1 MAQPILLAQRSW
13 PETRDLLRANEIVL
27 LPVGAHEQHGPG
39 IAMATDTISAD
50 GLCRRAAALLGERA
64 AVAPAVPFGVS
75 WHHMHFPGT
84 ITLTPETLSTLLVE
98 IVSSLA
104 HHGFPRVAIING
116 HGGNSA
122 AMTTAVETLRQ
133 RVTGSST
140 RVIGLFGYAFIGEQA
155 RALMPEGSMGHG
167 GGDEAAVVYAE
178 APEYAKPDAFCA
190 PEPHADAAAFAA
202 QLRAYGGVH
211 GAYYDEITS
220 NGATGDTRHAT
231 RAIGNEILDRAAAN
245 LARVLETFIVQTTN
259 LPVV

>member
-1 MAQPILLAQRSW
+1 MADPILLARQSW
-13 PETRDLLRANEIVL
+13 IETRELLKTNEIVL

-84 ITLTPETLSTLLVE
+84 ITLTPETLSMLLVE

-104 HHGFPRVAIING
+104 RHGFPRVAIVNG
-116 HGGNSA
+116 HGGNGA
-122 AMTTAVETLRQ
+122 AVGTAVETLRQ
-133 RVTGSST
+133 RVTGT

-155 RALMPEGSMGHG
+155 RVLMPEGSSGHG

-178 APEYAKPDAFCA
+178 APDYAKPSAFCA
-190 PEPHADAAAFAA
+190 PEINAEAAAFAGV
-202 QLRAYGGVH
+202 LRTYGGVH
-211 GAYYDEITS
+211 GAYYDEITR

-231 RAIGNEILDRAAAN
+231 PEIGNAILDRAAENLAAVLKTFIAQTAN
-245 LARVLETFIVQTTN
+245 LPTV
-259 LPVV
+259 

>member
-1 MAQPILLAQRSW
+1 MSEPILLAQRSW
-13 PETRDLLRANEIVL
+13 PETRELLKTNAIVL

-50 GLCRRAAALLGERA
+50 GLCRRAAALLGDRA

-98 IVSSLA
+98 ICSSLA
-104 HHGFPRVAIING
+104 QHGFPRVAIVNG

-122 AMTTAVETLRQ
+122 AINTAVETLRQ
-133 RVTGSST
+133 TVTGT

-178 APEYAKPDAFCA
+178 APEYAKPGAFCA
-190 PEPHADAAAFAA
+190 PETNTDAAAFAA
-202 QLRAYGGVH
+202 HLRAYGGVH
-211 GAYYDEITS
+211 GAYYDEITR
-220 NGATGDTRHAT
+220 NGTTGDTRHAT
-231 RAIGNEILDRAAAN
+231 PEIGNEILNRAAAN
-245 LARVLETFIVQTTN
+245 LAALLETFVTQTSG
-259 LPVV
+259 LPTI

>member
-1 MAQPILLAQRSW
+1 MPEPILLAQRSW
-13 PETRDLLRANEIVL
+13 PETRELLKTNAIVL

-50 GLCRRAAALLGERA
+50 GLCRRAAALLGDRA

-98 IVSSLA
+98 ICSSLA
-104 HHGFPRVAIING
+104 QHGFPRVAIVNG

-122 AMTTAVETLRQ
+122 AINTAVETLRQ
-133 RVTGSST
+133 TVTGT

-155 RALMPEGSMGHG
+155 HALMPEGSMGHG

-178 APEYAKPDAFCA
+178 APGYAKPGAFCA
-190 PEPHADAAAFAA
+190 PETNTDAAAFAA
-202 QLRAYGGVH
+202 HLRAYSGVH
-211 GAYYDEITS
+211 GAYYDEITR

-231 RAIGNEILDRAAAN
+231 PEIGNEILNRAAAN
-245 LARVLETFIVQTTN
+245 LAALLETFITQTSG
-259 LPVV
+259 LPTI

>member
-1 MAQPILLAQRSW
+1 MASPILLAQRSW
-13 PETRDLLRANEIVL
+13 PETRDLLRTNEVVL

-84 ITLTPETLSTLLVE
+84 ITLTPETLSTVLVE
-98 IVSSLA
+98 IVASLA
-104 HHGFPRVAIING
+104 QHGFPRVAIVNG

-122 AMTTAVETLRQ
+122 AITTAVETVRQ
-133 RVTGSST
+133 RVKDT
-140 RVIGLFGYAFIGEQA
+140 RVIGLFGYAFIAEQA
-155 RALMPEGSMGHG
+155 RVLMPEGSMGHG

-178 APEYAKPDAFCA
+178 APDYAKPDAFCA
-190 PEPHADAAAFAA
+190 PEPHAGVADFAA
-202 QLRAYGGVH
+202 QLRAYGGIQ
-211 GAYYDEITS
+211 GAYYDEITG

-231 RAIGNEILDRAAAN
+231 REVGNEILDRAAAK
-245 LARVLETFIVQTTN
+245 LARVLEVFIAQTTN
-259 LPVV
+259 LPVI

>member
-1 MAQPILLAQRSW
+1 MASPILLAQRSW
-13 PETRDLLRANEIVL
+13 PETRELLRTNAIVL

-50 GLCRRAAALLGERA
+50 GLCRRAAALLGDRA

-98 IVSSLA
+98 ICGSLA
-104 HHGFPRVAIING
+104 RHGFPRVAIVNG

-122 AMTTAVETLRQ
+122 AIATAVETLRQ
-133 RVTGSST
+133 TVSGT
-140 RVIGLFGYAFIGEQA
+140 RVIGIFGYAFIGEQA
-155 RALMPEGSMGHG
+155 RVLMPEGSMGHG

-178 APEYAKPDAFCA
+178 APDYAKPDAFCA

-202 QLRAYGGVH
+202 QLRAYGGTH
-211 GAYYDEITS
+211 GAYYDEITA

-231 RAIGNEILDRAAAN
+231 PEVGNEILTRAAAN
-245 LARVLETFIVQTTN
+245 LVTLLEAFIAQTSS
-259 LPVV
+259 LPTI

>member
-1 MAQPILLAQRSW
+1 MPEPILLAQRSW
-13 PETRDLLRANEIVL
+13 PETRELLKTNAIVL

-50 GLCRRAAALLGERA
+50 GLCRRAAALLGDRA

-104 HHGFPRVAIING
+104 QHGFPRVAIVNG

-122 AMTTAVETLRQ
+122 AINTAVETLRQ
-133 RVTGSST
+133 TVTGT

-178 APEYAKPDAFCA
+178 APEYAKPGAFCA
-190 PEPHADAAAFAA
+190 PETNTEAASFAA
-202 QLRAYGGVH
+202 RLRVYGGVH
-211 GAYYDEITS
+211 GAYYDEITR

-231 RAIGNEILDRAAAN
+231 PTIGNEILNRAAAN
-245 LARVLETFIVQTTN
+245 LATLLEAFITQTSG
-259 LPVV
+259 LPTI